1 MLIHSKTLND
11 MKSKYDNLLKA
22 YEKVL
27 GMAEAKLQNA
37 IDKNKEWDIEH
48 YKTDVQTIKNEIEF
62 TNNLKKN
69 ELEIKKKV
77 KLN

>member
-1 MLIHSKTLND
+1 MKILND
-11 MKSKYDNLLKA
+11 MKSKYDNILKA

-37 IDKNKEWDIEH
+37 IEKNKEWDIEH

-69 ELEIKKKV
+69 ELEIKKNTK
-77 KLN
+77 KS

>member
-1 MLIHSKTLND
+1 
-11 MKSKYDNLLKA
+11 MKSKYDNILKA

-69 ELEIKKKV
+69 ELEIKKNTK
-77 KLN
+77 KS

>member
-1 MLIHSKTLND
+1 MLIHLKTLND
-11 MKSKYDNLLKA
+11 MKSKYDNILKA

-69 ELEIKKKV
+69 ELEIKKNTK
-77 KLN
+77 KS

>member
-1 MLIHSKTLND
+1 MLIHLKTLND
-11 MKSKYDNLLKA
+11 MKSKYDNILKA

-69 ELEIKKKV
+69 ELEIKKK
-77 KLN
+77 LN

>member
-1 MLIHSKTLND
+1 

-69 ELEIKKKV
+69 ELEIKKK
-77 KLN
+77 LN

>member
-1 MLIHSKTLND
+1 
-11 MKSKYDNLLKA
+11 MKSKYDNILKA

-69 ELEIKKKV
+69 ELEIKKNAKK

>member
-1 MLIHSKTLND
+1 MSEGEL
-11 MKSKYDNLLKA
+11 
-22 YEKVL
+22 
-27 GMAEAKLQNA
+27 

-69 ELEIKKKV
+69 ELEIKKNAKK

>member
-1 MLIHSKTLND
+1 
-11 MKSKYDNLLKA
+11 MKSKYDNILKA

-37 IDKNKEWDIEH
+37 IDKNKEWNIEH

-69 ELEIKKKV
+69 ELEIKKNAKK

>member
-1 MLIHSKTLND
+1 
-11 MKSKYDNLLKA
+11 MKSKYDNILKA
-22 YEKVL
+22 YEKIL

-69 ELEIKKKV
+69 ELEIKKS
-77 KLN
+77 

>member
-1 MLIHSKTLND
+1 
-11 MKSKYDNLLKA
+11 MKSKYDNILKA

-69 ELEIKKKV
+69 ELEIKKK
-77 KLN
+77 LN

>member
-1 MLIHSKTLND
+1 
-11 MKSKYDNLLKA
+11 MKSKYDNILKA
-22 YEKVL
+22 YEKIL

-69 ELEIKKKV
+69 ELEIKKILKTS
-77 KLN
+77 

>member
-1 MLIHSKTLND
+1 
-11 MKSKYDNLLKA
+11 MKSKYDNILKA
-22 YEKVL
+22 YEKIL
-27 GMAEAKLQNA
+27 GMAEAKLQKA

-69 ELEIKKKV
+69 ELEIKKS
-77 KLN
+77 

>member
-1 MLIHSKTLND
+1 
-11 MKSKYDNLLKA
+11 MKSKYDNILKA

-69 ELEIKKKV
+69 EFEIKKNTK
-77 KLN
+77 KS

>member
-1 MLIHSKTLND
+1 
-11 MKSKYDNLLKA
+11 MKSKYDNILKA

-69 ELEIKKKV
+69 ELEIKKNAK
-77 KLN
+77 KS